1 MSKSKYNLGDFIETV
16 PSCLQ
21 MATLAMAWEIF
32 NQGHDRL
39 VVLDRQQAPLG
50 VLHVR
55 QLLSQGLRVASNSK
69 NTKQSPLKATTL
81 KAIARLLEP
90 VETLPAQFS
99 LEQFQ
104 LHLDSRSQQGDRP
117 VAIVDAEGNFLGLLE
132 QAKLWKFLAGR
143 KEEGD
148 RVARATAIVAP
159 VDPGIE
165 PAQLDPIVQL
175 LEKLPLPLMLQT
187 SFGEVIAQN
196 PAWNRQFGN
205 MGNPEAVRQEVE
217 AILNLAETQQS
228 IVEPESTTV
237 GEFVEASG
245 DDRHSSDRSA
255 AIYHS
260 SFTTWHEQ
268 VSLLSAA
275 DAANSHAVNDTIR
288 YCQQGEEEGTC
299 ICVCPGQ
306 YGQDRVWQ
314 FLKIPLQISVISR
327 QQQSERIWL
336 LMATDVTEQQQMAS
350 ELAAKNADLIQLNRL
365 KDEFL
370 ACISHELR
378 TPLTAMLGLS
388 TLLKDQALGQ
398 LNERQAR
405 YARLIHENGR
415 HLMSVV
421 NDILDLTRME
431 TGQIELTLEP
441 VQVRKVCERA
451 IEQARL
457 AFSPKK
463 SKTDR
468 ATAAA
473 DSDLEHRFTLAIDP
487 DLDIIVADELRLRQM
502 LVHLLGNAFKFTTSG
517 GEIGLRVSYW
527 AGWIAFTVWDTG
539 IGIPEHQQHLIFQ
552 KFQQLETPLTRQFEG
567 TGLGL
572 VLTRALARLHGGDVS
587 FLSKEGKGSQFTLLL
602 APTPPKKRTGGA
614 GEAGETGEAT
624 EQVNLRNLPAN
635 LHRQSSASDTSNNK
649 LARRTDGRKDR
660 RKDSSSLGSLSAS
673 ADRQL
678 VLVVEAAPRF
688 IEDLA
693 EQLTSLGYWVAIARS
708 GTEALEKAR
717 RLQPGVI
724 FINPLLP
731 LLSGWDVLTLLKS
744 DPATSQIPIV
754 VTTTR
759 AEKNQALSHRADE
772 FLSLPVQQQ
781 VLQQLMTRLCDVP
794 SVNHPQAELSHRIQ
808 KSERLTILRLVT
820 PNATLLSGGD
830 ADRLES
836 SLCHCRI
843 LEADDLEQAS
853 LLARIWRP
861 NAILLERAICEP
873 LDFLQQLTEYP
884 SLVDLP
890 IVTLD
895 PAIAQAAD
903 RLEQLNVFPCLTNTP
918 PSPEVLLSVLQMA
931 AGISWEYSV
940 LVLDVASLD
949 ELPDEHR
956 STQAS
961 AVMIWAE
968 WLQALIQY
976 LQTAG
981 FRVVMPHSW
990 EEVQQQIQ
998 QQNVDLMLVCLGELQ
1013 LAEKARTAIAALEQQ
1028 HQLPPIVAMERLFT
1042 QNEVREQF
1050 PAYLE
1055 AEGRSP
1061 LPSEPICNLGST
1073 TVASDTE
1080 SIERALGAIAT
1091 KVLPSSLSMEELL
1104 ENIHQTLL
1112 AHPMKRG

>member
-21 MATLAMAWEIF
+21 TATLAMAWETF
-32 NQGHDRL
+32 SQEQSDRL
-39 VVLDRQQAPLG
+39 IVLDRQRFPLG
-50 VLHVR
+50 VLHLR
-55 QLLSQGLRVASNSK
+55 QFFPHWLAATNNSK
-69 NTKQSPLKATTL
+69 NVKQSLSKAT
-81 KAIARLLEP
+81 ARILEP
-90 VETLPAQFS
+90 IEKLPNEFS

-104 LHLDSRSQQGDRP
+104 SYIDSRPELSDIKQTF
-117 VAIVDAEGNFLGLLE
+117 AIVDAEGKFLGLLE
-132 QAKLWKFLAGR
+132 QTKLWKVLAAAAR
-143 KEEGD
+143 TEKRD
-148 RVARATAIVAP
+148 RLAKTTLLKATIER
-159 VDPGIE
+159 GIE
-165 PAQLDPIVQL
+165 PEQLDPIVQL
-175 LEKLPLPLMLQT
+175 LERLPLPLMLQT
-187 SFGEVIAQN
+187 SLGEAIAQN

-205 MGNPEAVRQEVE
+205 MGNPEAIRQEVE
-217 AILNLAETQQS
+217 AILNVAGTQQS
-228 IVEPESTTV
+228 VIDLESATAAEVT
-237 GEFVEASG
+237 EASREV
-245 DDRHSSDRSA
+245 DRAKLSDWQA
-255 AIYHS
+255 
-260 SFTTWHEQ
+260 TTHHFSLTALQEQ
-268 VSLLSAA
+268 VSLLSTP
-275 DAANSHAVNDTIR
+275 DAAEPNIIR
-288 YCQQGEEEGTC
+288 YCQQGEQEGTC

-306 YGQDRVWQ
+306 QGQDRVWQ
-314 FLKIPLQISVISR
+314 FLKIPLQMSVVSR

-336 LMATDVTEQQQMAS
+336 LMATDVTEQRQMAS

-431 TGQIELTLEP
+431 TGQLELTLEP
-441 VQVRKVCERA
+441 VHIRKVCERA
-451 IEQARL
+451 VEQARL
-457 AFSPKK
+457 AFSPKNN
-463 SKTDR
+463 KT
-468 ATAAA
+468 AVVEAGT
-473 DSDLEHRFTLAIDP
+473 DSHLEHRFTLAIEP
-487 DLDIIVADELRLRQM
+487 ELDIIVADELRLRQM
-502 LVHLLGNAFKFTTSG
+502 LVHLLANAFKFTASG

-587 FLSKEGKGSQFTLLL
+587 FLSQEGKGSQFTLLL
-602 APTPPKKRTGGA
+602 APTPPKKRAGGAGGA
-614 GEAGETGEAT
+614 GEAGEAG
-624 EQVNLRNLPAN
+624 EQVGRTSAN
-635 LHRQSSASDTSNNK
+635 LQRQSLAHIPTGNNALAAQSRTPGRGESNF
-649 LARRTDGRKDR
+649 
-660 RKDSSSLGSLSAS
+660 SLGSLVSPAP
-673 ADRQL
+673 DRHL

-717 RLQPGVI
+717 RLQPGII

-772 FLSLPVQQQ
+772 FISLPVQQQ
-781 VLQQLMTRLCDVP
+781 VLQQVMTRLCGAPVTH
-794 SVNHPQAELSHRIQ
+794 SQVELSQRVQ
-808 KSERLTILRLVT
+808 KYKQLTILRLVT
-820 PNATLLSGGD
+820 PNTELLARGD
-830 ADRLES
+830 VNHLES
-836 SLCHCRI
+836 SLDRCRV

-861 NAILLERAICEP
+861 NVILLERAICEP

-884 SLVDLP
+884 SLADLP

-895 PAIAQAAD
+895 AAIAQVASQI
-903 RLEQLNVFPCLTNTP
+903 EQLNIFPCLTNP
-918 PSPEVLLSVLQMA
+918 PEPSAEVLLSVLHMA
-931 AGISWEYSV
+931 AGVSWEYSV
-940 LVLDVASLD
+940 LVLDIANLD
-949 ELPDEHR
+949 DLSDEHTYN
-956 STQAS
+956 TQAS
-961 AVMIWAE
+961 AVSLRAE

-981 FRVVMPHSW
+981 FRVVMPHTW

-998 QQNVDLMLVCLGELQ
+998 QQNVDLMLVCLGEMQ
-1013 LAEKARTAIAALEQQ
+1013 QVEQACTAIATLEQQ
-1028 HQLPPIVAMERLFT
+1028 QKLPPIIAMERLFT

-1055 AEGRSP
+1055 SEGRS
-1061 LPSEPICNLGST
+1061 LPSEQMHNLGNANA
-1073 TVASDTE
+1073 ASDLE

-1091 KVLPSSLSMEELL
+1091 KVLPSSISMEELL
-1104 ENIHQTLL
+1104 NNIHQTLL
-1112 AHPMKRG
+1112 AQPVEKD

>member
-21 MATLAMAWEIF
+21 TATLAMAWEIF
-32 NQGHDRL
+32 SQEQSDRL
-39 VVLDRQQAPLG
+39 IVLDRQRSPLG
-50 VLHVR
+50 VLHLR
-55 QLLSQGLRVASNSK
+55 QFFPHWLAATSNSK
-69 NTKQSPLKATTL
+69 NAKQSLSKAT
-81 KAIARLLEP
+81 ARILEP
-90 VETLPAQFS
+90 IEKLPNEFS

-104 LHLDSRSQQGDRP
+104 SYIDSRLEPSDIKQTF
-117 VAIVDAEGNFLGLLE
+117 AIVDAEGKFLGLLE
-132 QAKLWKFLAGR
+132 QTKLWKVLAAAAR
-143 KEEGD
+143 TKKRD
-148 RVARATAIVAP
+148 RLAKTTLLKATIER
-159 VDPGIE
+159 GIE
-165 PAQLDPIVQL
+165 PEQLDPIVQL
-175 LEKLPLPLMLQT
+175 LERLPFPLMLQT
-187 SFGEVIAQN
+187 SLGEAIAQN

-205 MGNPEAVRQEVE
+205 MGNPEAIRQEVE
-217 AILNLAETQQS
+217 AILNVAGTQQS
-228 IVEPESTTV
+228 VIDLESTTA
-237 GEFVEASG
+237 EATEASREV
-245 DDRHSSDRSA
+245 DRAKLSDWQA
-255 AIYHS
+255 
-260 SFTTWHEQ
+260 TTHHFSLTALQEQ
-268 VSLLSAA
+268 VSLLSTP
-275 DAANSHAVNDTIR
+275 DAAEPNIIR
-288 YCQQGEEEGTC
+288 YCQQGEQEGTC
-299 ICVCPGQ
+299 ICICPGQ
-306 YGQDRVWQ
+306 QGQDRVWQ
-314 FLKIPLQISVISR
+314 FLKIPLQMSVVSR

-336 LMATDVTEQQQMAS
+336 LMATDVTEQRQMAS

-431 TGQIELTLEP
+431 TGQLELTLEP
-441 VQVRKVCERA
+441 VHIRKVCERA
-451 IEQARL
+451 VEQARL
-457 AFSPKK
+457 AFSPKNN
-463 SKTDR
+463 KT
-468 ATAAA
+468 AVVEAGT
-473 DSDLEHRFTLAIDP
+473 DSHLEHRFTLAIEP
-487 DLDIIVADELRLRQM
+487 ELDIIVADELRLRQM
-502 LVHLLGNAFKFTTSG
+502 LVHLLANAFKFTASG

-587 FLSKEGKGSQFTLLL
+587 FLSQEGKGSQFTLLL
-602 APTPPKKRTGGA
+602 APTPPKKRAGGA
-614 GEAGETGEAT
+614 GEVGEGEVG
-624 EQVNLRNLPAN
+624 EQVGRMPANVQRQLPAN
-635 LHRQSSASDTSNNK
+635 SSTGSNG
-649 LARRTDGRKDR
+649 LAVQRRTSGHKE
-660 RKDSSSLGSLSAS
+660 SNFSLGALGSPPP
-673 ADRQL
+673 DRHL

-717 RLQPGVI
+717 RLQPGII
-724 FINPLLP
+724 FLNPLLP

-772 FLSLPVQQQ
+772 FISLPVQQQ
-781 VLQQLMTRLCDVP
+781 VLQQVMTRLSSTPVTY
-794 SVNHPQAELSHRIQ
+794 SQVELSQRVPKYKQ
-808 KSERLTILRLVT
+808 LTILRLVT
-820 PNATLLSGGD
+820 PNAELLAGGD
-830 ADRLES
+830 VNQLES
-836 SLCHCRI
+836 FLSHCRV

-853 LLARIWRP
+853 LLARIWQP
-861 NAILLERAICEP
+861 NAILIERAICEP

-884 SLVDLP
+884 SLADLP

-895 PAIAQAAD
+895 AAIAQVANQ
-903 RLEQLNVFPCLTNTP
+903 LEQLNIFPCLTNP
-918 PSPEVLLSVLQMA
+918 PEPSAEVLLSVLHMA
-931 AGISWEYSV
+931 AGVSWEYSV
-940 LVLDVASLD
+940 LVLDIASLD
-949 ELPDEHR
+949 GLPDEQSHM
-956 STQAS
+956 TQAS
-961 AVMIWAE
+961 AVSLRAE

-981 FRVVMPHSW
+981 FRVVMPHTW
-990 EEVQQQIQ
+990 EEVQQQVQ

-1013 LAEKARTAIAALEQQ
+1013 HVEKARTAIATLEQQ

-1055 AEGRSP
+1055 TEGRSP
-1061 LPSEPICNLGST
+1061 LPAEQIHNLSST
-1073 TVASDTE
+1073 HAVSDLE
-1080 SIERALGAIAT
+1080 SIEQALAAIAV
-1091 KVLPSSLSMEELL
+1091 KVLPSSISMEELL
-1104 ENIHQTLL
+1104 NNIHQTLL
-1112 AHPMKRG
+1112 AHPVERD

>member
-21 MATLAMAWEIF
+21 TATLAMAWEIF
-32 NQGHDRL
+32 SQEQSDRL
-39 VVLDRQQAPLG
+39 IVLDRQRSPLG
-50 VLHVR
+50 VLHLR
-55 QLLSQGLRVASNSK
+55 QFFPHWLAATSNSK
-69 NTKQSPLKATTL
+69 NAKQSLSKAT
-81 KAIARLLEP
+81 ARILEP
-90 VETLPAQFS
+90 IEKLPNEFS

-104 LHLDSRSQQGDRP
+104 SYIDSRPEPSDIKQTF
-117 VAIVDAEGNFLGLLE
+117 AIVDARGEFLGLLE
-132 QAKLWKFLAGR
+132 QTKLWKVLAAAAR
-143 KEEGD
+143 TEKRD
-148 RVARATAIVAP
+148 RLAKTTLLKATIER
-159 VDPGIE
+159 GIE
-165 PAQLDPIVQL
+165 PEQLDPIVQL
-175 LEKLPLPLMLQT
+175 LERLPLPLMLQT
-187 SFGEVIAQN
+187 SLGEAIAQN

-205 MGNPEAVRQEVE
+205 MGNPEAIRQEVE
-217 AILNLAETQQS
+217 AILNVAGTQQS
-228 IVEPESTTV
+228 VIDLESVTAEV
-237 GEFVEASG
+237 PEASREV
-245 DDRHSSDRSA
+245 DRAKLSDWQA
-255 AIYHS
+255 
-260 SFTTWHEQ
+260 TTHHFSLTALQEQ
-268 VSLLSAA
+268 VSLLSTP
-275 DAANSHAVNDTIR
+275 DAAEPNIIR
-288 YCQQGEEEGTC
+288 YCQQGEQEGTC
-299 ICVCPGQ
+299 ICICPGQ
-306 YGQDRVWQ
+306 QGQDRVWQ
-314 FLKIPLQISVISR
+314 FLKIPLQMSVVSR

-336 LMATDVTEQQQMAS
+336 LMATDVTEQRQMAS

-431 TGQIELTLEP
+431 TGQLELTLEP
-441 VQVRKVCERA
+441 VHIRKVCERA
-451 IEQARL
+451 VEQARL
-457 AFSPKK
+457 AFSPKNN
-463 SKTDR
+463 KT
-468 ATAAA
+468 AVVEAGT
-473 DSDLEHRFTLAIDP
+473 DSHLEHRFTLAIEP
-487 DLDIIVADELRLRQM
+487 ELEIVVADELRLRQM
-502 LVHLLGNAFKFTTSG
+502 LVHLLANAFKFTASG

-587 FLSKEGKGSQFTLLL
+587 FLSQEGKGSQFTLLL
-602 APTPPKKRTGGA
+602 APTPPKKRAGGVGEA
-614 GEAGETGEAT
+614 GEAGE
-624 EQVNLRNLPAN
+624 QVGRTSAN
-635 LHRQSSASDTSNNK
+635 LQRQSLANISTSSNA
-649 LARRTDGRKDR
+649 LAAQNRTPGRGE
-660 RKDSSSLGSLSAS
+660 SNFSLGSLVSPAP
-673 ADRQL
+673 DRHL

-717 RLQPGVI
+717 RLQPGII

-772 FLSLPVQQQ
+772 FISLPVQQQ
-781 VLQQLMTRLCDVP
+781 VLQQVMTRLCGAPVTY
-794 SVNHPQAELSHRIQ
+794 SQVELSQRVQ
-808 KSERLTILRLVT
+808 KYKQLTILRLVT
-820 PNATLLSGGD
+820 PNTELLARGD
-830 ADRLES
+830 VNHLES
-836 SLCHCRI
+836 SLNHCRV

-861 NAILLERAICEP
+861 NVILLERAICEP

-884 SLVDLP
+884 SLANLP

-895 PAIAQAAD
+895 AAIAQVASQI
-903 RLEQLNVFPCLTNTP
+903 EQLNIFPCLTNP
-918 PSPEVLLSVLQMA
+918 LEPSAEVLLSVLHVA
-931 AGISWEYSV
+931 AGVSWEYSV
-940 LVLDVASLD
+940 LVLDIANLD
-949 ELPDEHR
+949 DLSDEH
-956 STQAS
+956 SYNTQAS
-961 AVMIWAE
+961 AGSLRAE

-981 FRVVMPHSW
+981 FRVVMPHTW

-998 QQNVDLMLVCLGELQ
+998 QQNVDLMLVCLGEMQ
-1013 LAEKARTAIAALEQQ
+1013 QVEKACTAIATLEQQ
-1028 HQLPPIVAMERLFT
+1028 KLPPIIAMERLFT

-1055 AEGRSP
+1055 SEGRS
-1061 LPSEPICNLGST
+1061 LPSEQMHNLGNANA
-1073 TVASDTE
+1073 ASDLE

-1091 KVLPSSLSMEELL
+1091 KVLPSSISMEELL
-1104 ENIHQTLL
+1104 NNIHLTLL
-1112 AHPMKRG
+1112 AHPVEKD

>member
-1 MSKSKYNLGDFIETV
+1 LPQWLPRAS
-16 PSCLQ
+16 
-21 MATLAMAWEIF
+21 
-32 NQGHDRL
+32 H
-39 VVLDRQQAPLG
+39 
-50 VLHVR
+50 
-55 QLLSQGLRVASNSK
+55 SQS
-69 NTKQSPLKATTL
+69 TKQPLLKAT
-81 KAIARLLEP
+81 ARLLEP
-90 VETLPAQFS
+90 VEILPAGFS

-104 LHLDSRSQQGDRP
+104 SYLHSRSESSDDRP
-117 VAIVDAEGNFLGLLE
+117 IAIVDAQGKFLGLLA
-132 QAKLWKFLAGR
+132 QTKLWKFLATA
-143 KEEGD
+143 
-148 RVARATAIVAP
+148 RVESSLLLKAAMNQSV
-159 VDPGIE
+159 E

-175 LEKLPLPLMLQT
+175 LEILPLPLMLQT
-187 SFGEVIAQN
+187 SLGEVITQN
-196 PAWNRQFGN
+196 PAWHRQFGN
-205 MGNPEAVRQEVE
+205 LGNPEAVRQEVA
-217 AILNLAETQQS
+217 AILNLPATQPTAIKSESATVAEVSDWSAVLQQ
-228 IVEPESTTV
+228 
-237 GEFVEASG
+237 
-245 DDRHSSDRSA
+245 
-255 AIYHS
+255 
-260 SFTTWHEQ
+260 Q
-268 VSLLSAA
+268 VTLLSPSNAA
-275 DAANSHAVNDTIR
+275 CKTTSH
-288 YCQQGEEEGTC
+288 CQQGDREGTC
-299 ICVCPGQ
+299 ICVWSGQ
-306 YGQDRVWQ
+306 HGQDRVWQ
-314 FLKIPLQISVISR
+314 FIKIPLPMSVVSH
-327 QQQSERIWL
+327 QQQSEQLWL

-388 TLLKDQALGQ
+388 TLLKDRALGE

-421 NDILDLTRME
+421 NDILDLTSME
-431 TGQIELTLEP
+431 TGQLELTLEP
-441 VQVRKVCERA
+441 VQLHQVCERA
-451 IEQARL
+451 VEQARL
-457 AFSPKK
+457 AINPKN
-463 SKTDR
+463 SKTDSS
-468 ATAAA
+468 AAGTG
-473 DSDLEHRFTLAIDP
+473 SLEHRFTLTIEP
-487 DLDIIVADELRLRQM
+487 NLEIIIADELRLRQM
-502 LVHLLGNAFKFTTSG
+502 LVHLLANAFKFTAAG

-602 APTPPKKRTGGA
+602 PPTPPKKRA
-614 GEAGETGEAT
+614 GEVGET
-624 EQVNLRNLPAN
+624 EQDELVVQ
-635 LHRQSSASDTSNNK
+635 HRTP
-649 LARRTDGRKDR
+649 GRKE
-660 RKDSSSLGSLSAS
+660 SSSPDSLNAS
-673 ADRQL
+673 NPDRQL
-678 VLVVEAAPRF
+678 VLAVEAAPRF

-759 AEKNQALSHRADE
+759 AEKNQAISHRADE
-772 FLSLPVQQQ
+772 FISLPVQPQ
-781 VLQQLMTRLCDVP
+781 VLQQVMTRLCSAP
-794 SVNHPQAELSHRIQ
+794 SVTRQVELSQRVQ
-808 KSERLTILRLVT
+808 KSKRLTILRLVN
-820 PNATLLSGGD
+820 PNSELLVGGD
-830 ADRLES
+830 FSQLES
-836 SLCHCRI
+836 SLSCCRI

-861 NAILLERAICEP
+861 NAILLEQAICEP
-873 LDFLQQLTEYP
+873 LDFLQQLSEYP
-884 SLVDLP
+884 SLADLP

-895 PAIAQAAD
+895 AAIAQVASEV
-903 RLEQLNVFPCLTNTP
+903 EQLKIFPCLTNKPKP
-918 PSPEVLLSVLQMA
+918 PIKDLLSVLHLA
-931 AGISWEYSV
+931 AGASWEYSV
-940 LVLDVASLD
+940 MVLDIASLD
-949 ELPDEHR
+949 ESPDEHHSAR
-956 STQAS
+956 AS
-961 AVMIWAE
+961 AMSIRTE

-981 FRVVMPHSW
+981 FRVVMPHTW

-998 QQNVDLMLVCLGELQ
+998 QQNVDLMFVCLGELP
-1013 LAEKARTAIAALEQQ
+1013 LVEKARTAIAALEPP
-1028 HQLPPIVAMERLFT
+1028 HQLPPIIAMEQLFD

-1050 PAYLE
+1050 LAYLE

-1061 LPSEPICNLGST
+1061 LPSEPSHNLGST
-1073 TVASDTE
+1073 TAVSDLA

-1104 ENIHQTLL
+1104 DNIYQTLL
-1112 AHPMKRG
+1112 AYPRSSP

>member
-21 MATLAMAWEIF
+21 TATLAMAWEIF
-32 NQGHDRL
+32 SQEQSDRL
-39 VVLDRQQAPLG
+39 IVLDRQRSPLG
-50 VLHVR
+50 VLHLR
-55 QLLSQGLRVASNSK
+55 QFFPHWLAATSNSK
-69 NTKQSPLKATTL
+69 NAKQSLSKAT
-81 KAIARLLEP
+81 ARILEP
-90 VETLPAQFS
+90 IEKLPNEFS

-104 LHLDSRSQQGDRP
+104 SYIDSRLEPSDIKQTF
-117 VAIVDAEGNFLGLLE
+117 AIVDAEGKFLGLLE
-132 QAKLWKFLAGR
+132 QTKLWKVLAAAAR
-143 KEEGD
+143 TKKRD
-148 RVARATAIVAP
+148 RLAKTTLLKATIER
-159 VDPGIE
+159 GIE
-165 PAQLDPIVQL
+165 PEQLDPIVQL
-175 LEKLPLPLMLQT
+175 LERLPLPLMLQT
-187 SFGEVIAQN
+187 SLGEAIAQN

-205 MGNPEAVRQEVE
+205 MGNPEAIRQEVE
-217 AILNLAETQQS
+217 AILNVAGTQQS
-228 IVEPESTTV
+228 VIDLESTTA
-237 GEFVEASG
+237 EATEASREV
-245 DDRHSSDRSA
+245 DRAKLSDWQA
-255 AIYHS
+255 
-260 SFTTWHEQ
+260 TTHHFSLTALQEQ
-268 VSLLSAA
+268 VSLLSTP
-275 DAANSHAVNDTIR
+275 DAAEPNIIR
-288 YCQQGEEEGTC
+288 YCQQGEQEGTC
-299 ICVCPGQ
+299 ICICPGQ
-306 YGQDRVWQ
+306 QGQDRVWQ
-314 FLKIPLQISVISR
+314 FLKIPLQMSVVSR

-336 LMATDVTEQQQMAS
+336 LMATDVTEQRQMAS

-431 TGQIELTLEP
+431 TGQLELTLEP
-441 VQVRKVCERA
+441 VHIRKVCERA
-451 IEQARL
+451 VEQARL
-457 AFSPKK
+457 AFSPKNN
-463 SKTDR
+463 KT
-468 ATAAA
+468 AVVEAGT
-473 DSDLEHRFTLAIDP
+473 DSHLEHRFTLAIEP
-487 DLDIIVADELRLRQM
+487 ELDIIVADELRLRQM
-502 LVHLLGNAFKFTTSG
+502 LVHLLANAFKFTASG

-587 FLSKEGKGSQFTLLL
+587 FLSQEGKGSQFTLLL
-602 APTPPKKRTGGA
+602 APTPPKKRAGG
-614 GEAGETGEAT
+614 TGEVGEEVG
-624 EQVNLRNLPAN
+624 EQVGRMSANIQRQSPAN
-635 LHRQSSASDTSNNK
+635 NSTGSNALGVQSRTS
-649 LARRTDGRKDR
+649 GRGE
-660 RKDSSSLGSLSAS
+660 SNFSLGSLGSPPP
-673 ADRQL
+673 DRHL

-717 RLQPGVI
+717 RLQPGII

-754 VTTTR
+754 VNTTR

-772 FLSLPVQQQ
+772 FISLPVQQQ
-781 VLQQLMTRLCDVP
+781 VLQQVMTRLCGAPVTY
-794 SVNHPQAELSHRIQ
+794 SQVELSQRVQ
-808 KSERLTILRLVT
+808 KYKQLTILRLVT
-820 PNATLLSGGD
+820 PNTELLARGD
-830 ADRLES
+830 VNHLES
-836 SLCHCRI
+836 SLNHCRV

-861 NAILLERAICEP
+861 NVILLERAICEP

-884 SLVDLP
+884 SLANLP

-895 PAIAQAAD
+895 AAIAQVASQI
-903 RLEQLNVFPCLTNTP
+903 EQLNIFPCLTNP
-918 PSPEVLLSVLQMA
+918 PEPSAEVLLSVLHVA
-931 AGISWEYSV
+931 AGVSWEYSV
-940 LVLDVASLD
+940 LVLDIANLD
-949 ELPDEHR
+949 DLSDEH
-956 STQAS
+956 SHNTQAS
-961 AVMIWAE
+961 AGSLRAE

-981 FRVVMPHSW
+981 FRVVMPHTW

-998 QQNVDLMLVCLGELQ
+998 QQNVDLMLVCLGEMQ
-1013 LAEKARTAIAALEQQ
+1013 QVEKACTAIATLEQQ
-1028 HQLPPIVAMERLFT
+1028 KLPPIIAMERLFT

-1050 PAYLE
+1050 SAYLE
-1055 AEGRSP
+1055 SEGRS
-1061 LPSEPICNLGST
+1061 LPSEQLHNLGNANA
-1073 TVASDTE
+1073 ASDLE
-1080 SIERALGAIAT
+1080 SIEHALGAIAT
-1091 KVLPSSLSMEELL
+1091 KVLPSSISMEELL
-1104 ENIHQTLL
+1104 NNIHQTLL
-1112 AHPMKRG
+1112 AHPVEKD

>member
-1 MSKSKYNLGDFIETV
+1 MSKSKYNLGDFIESV

-21 MATLAMAWEIF
+21 TATLAMAWEIF
-32 NQGHDRL
+32 RQEQSDRL
-39 VVLDRQQAPLG
+39 IVLDRQRSPLG
-50 VLHVR
+50 VLHLR
-55 QLLSQGLRVASNSK
+55 QFFPYWLAITSNSK
-69 NTKQSPLKATTL
+69 NVKQSLSKAT
-81 KAIARLLEP
+81 AHILEP
-90 VETLPAQFS
+90 IEKLPNEFS

-104 LHLDSRSQQGDRP
+104 SYIDSRAEPSDIKQTF
-117 VAIVDAEGNFLGLLE
+117 AIVDAEGKFLGLLE
-132 QAKLWKFLAGR
+132 QTKLWKVLAAAAR
-143 KEEGD
+143 TKKRD
-148 RVARATAIVAP
+148 RLAKTTLLKATIER
-159 VDPGIE
+159 GIE
-165 PAQLDPIVQL
+165 PEQLDPIVQL
-175 LEKLPLPLMLQT
+175 LERLPLPLMLQT
-187 SFGEVIAQN
+187 SLGEAIAQN

-205 MGNPEAVRQEVE
+205 MGNPEAIRQEVE
-217 AILNLAETQQS
+217 AILNVAGTQQS
-228 IVEPESTTV
+228 VIDLESATADVPEVSREVDRAQLSDWQATTHH
-237 GEFVEASG
+237 FSLTALQ
-245 DDRHSSDRSA
+245 
-255 AIYHS
+255 
-260 SFTTWHEQ
+260 EQ
-268 VSLLSAA
+268 VSLLSTPDSA
-275 DAANSHAVNDTIR
+275 DSDIIR
-288 YCQQGEEEGTC
+288 YCQQGEQEGTC
-299 ICVCPGQ
+299 ICICPGQ
-306 YGQDRVWQ
+306 QGQDRVWQ
-314 FLKIPLQISVISR
+314 FLKIPLQMSFVSR

-336 LMATDVTEQQQMAS
+336 LMATDVTEQRQMAS

-431 TGQIELTLEP
+431 TGQLELTLEP
-441 VQVRKVCERA
+441 VHIRKVCERA
-451 IEQARL
+451 VEQARL
-457 AFSPKK
+457 AFSPKNN
-463 SKTDR
+463 KT
-468 ATAAA
+468 AVVEAGT
-473 DSDLEHRFTLAIDP
+473 DSHLEHRFTLAIEP
-487 DLDIIVADELRLRQM
+487 ELEIVVADELRLRQM
-502 LVHLLGNAFKFTTSG
+502 LVHLLANAFKFTASG

-587 FLSKEGKGSQFTLLL
+587 FLSQEGKGSQFTLLL
-602 APTPPKKRTGGA
+602 APTPPKKRSGGA
-614 GEAGETGEAT
+614 GEAGEAG
-624 EQVNLRNLPAN
+624 EQVGRTSAN
-635 LHRQSSASDTSNNK
+635 LQRQSLANIPTGNNALAAQSRTPGRGESNF
-649 LARRTDGRKDR
+649 A
-660 RKDSSSLGSLSAS
+660 LGSLVSPAP
-673 ADRQL
+673 DRHL

-717 RLQPGVI
+717 RLQPGII

-772 FLSLPVQQQ
+772 FISLPVQQQ
-781 VLQQLMTRLCDVP
+781 VLQQVMTRLCGAPVTH
-794 SVNHPQAELSHRIQ
+794 SQVELSQRVQ
-808 KSERLTILRLVT
+808 KYKQLTILRLVT
-820 PNATLLSGGD
+820 PNTELLARGD
-830 ADRLES
+830 VNHLES
-836 SLCHCRI
+836 SLNHCRV

-861 NAILLERAICEP
+861 NVILLERAICEP

-884 SLVDLP
+884 SLADLP

-895 PAIAQAAD
+895 AAIAQVASQI
-903 RLEQLNVFPCLTNTP
+903 EQLNIFPCLTIP
-918 PSPEVLLSVLQMA
+918 PEPSAEVLLSVLHMA
-931 AGISWEYSV
+931 AGVSWEYSV
-940 LVLDVASLD
+940 LVLDIANLD
-949 ELPDEHR
+949 DLSDEH
-956 STQAS
+956 SYNTQAS
-961 AVMIWAE
+961 AGSLRAE

-981 FRVVMPHSW
+981 FRVVMPHTW

-998 QQNVDLMLVCLGELQ
+998 QQNVDLMLVCLGEMQ
-1013 LAEKARTAIAALEQQ
+1013 QVEKACTAIATLEQQ
-1028 HQLPPIVAMERLFT
+1028 KLPPIIAMERLFT

-1055 AEGRSP
+1055 SEGRS
-1061 LPSEPICNLGST
+1061 LPSEQMHSLGNANA
-1073 TVASDTE
+1073 ASDLE

-1091 KVLPSSLSMEELL
+1091 KILPSSISMEELL
-1104 ENIHQTLL
+1104 NNIHQTLL
-1112 AHPMKRG
+1112 AHPVEKD